1 MLATNRHART
11 GTTVPLSQT
20 NTPCLCFN
28 CAAMFRPLPIWI
40 GLRYTA
46 ARRRNH
52 FISFISLISMLG
64 IFIGVTAL
72 ITVLSV
78 MNGFEREL
86 RERILGIAAHATA
99 EGLGEPLRDWRS
111 VADRALEDPRVIG
124 VAPYIEGQGMLV
136 ERRQVTGAQLRG
148 ILPEREPDVSEV
160 HRRMLQG
167 STNDLV
173 AGEYGIIL
181 GSALARHLG
190 VRPGERVT
198 LILPEATVTPAGVMP
213 RLRRFSVVGTFEM
226 GMYEYDR
233 STAFVHMED
242 ARRLMRM
249 EEGEVTGV
257 RLRLENMFD
266 APAVS
271 AALSASVNE
280 RIWVSDWTRRH
291 ANFFQAVQTE
301 KTVMFVI
308 LTLIVAV
315 AAFNIVSTLVMTVTD
330 KQADIAILRT
340 LGIAPAGIMGVFLV
354 QGTVIG
360 VVGTLFGIGGGIG
373 LSLNVSEIMAG
384 LESVFGIELLPADV
398 YYLSDLPAELR
409 HADIARIGLM
419 AFGLS
424 ILATLYPAWRAAR
437 TQPAEALRYE

>member
-1 MLATNRHART
+1 
-11 GTTVPLSQT
+11 
-20 NTPCLCFN
+20 
-28 CAAMFRPLPIWI
+28 MFHPLPLWI

-64 IFIGVTAL
+64 ILIGVTAL

-86 RERILGIAAHATA
+86 RERILGVAAHATIEA
-99 EGLGEPLRDWRS
+99 FGQPLADWRGLAATAES
-111 VADRALEDPRVIG
+111 HPEVVGA
-124 VAPYIEGQGMLV
+124 APYVEAQAMLL
-136 ERRQVTGAQLRG
+136 RRQQNTGAVVRG
-148 ILPEREPDVSEV
+148 VLPDREPSVSDVDRHMVSGE
-160 HRRMLQG
+160 L
-167 STNDLV
+167 SDLV
-173 AGEYGIIL
+173 AGDYGMVL

-190 VRPGERVT
+190 VDRGDRVT
-198 LILPEATVTPAGVMP
+198 LVMPEAHVTPAGITP
-213 RLRRFSVVGTFEM
+213 RLRRFTVVGVFEI
-226 GMYEYDR
+226 GMFEYDR
-233 STAFVHMED
+233 STAFVHIED

-249 EEGEVTGV
+249 EGESVTGV
-257 RLRLENMFD
+257 RLRLDDMFR
-266 APAVS
+266 ARAV
-271 AALSASVNE
+271 ATELSATIEDRV
-280 RIWVSDWTRRH
+280 WVSDWTRRH
-291 ANFFQAVQTE
+291 ANFFRAVQTE

-340 LGIAPAGIMGVFLV
+340 LGVSPRGVMGVFLV

-360 VVGTLFGIGGGIG
+360 VFGTLFGIVGGIA
-373 LSLNVSEIMAG
+373 LTLNVDGIMSG
-384 LESVFGIELLPADV
+384 LESVFGFELLPADI
-398 YYLSDLPAELR
+398 YYLSDLPYDLR
-409 HADIARIGLM
+409 VADIVRIGVL

-424 ILATLYPAWRAAR
+424 VLATLYPAWRAAR